1 MLSRILARW
10 FMWAVYR
17 EYGDC
22 PEMILPRRAGTIVDR
37 LVAEAAALQQAPERL
52 V

>member
-1 MLSRILARW
+1 MLSRILAQW

-22 PEMILPRRAGTIVDR
+22 PEMILPRGAGIIVDR
-37 LVAEAAALQQAPERL
+37 LVAEAAALEQASEGL